1 MQDRKHMPYTDAMI
15 HEVQRFIDFVP
26 TNLPHAVTCDIK
38 FRNYLIPKGT
48 KVLTSLTTVLHD
60 SKEFPNPEM
69 FDPGH
74 FLDENGNFK
83 KSDYFI
89 PFSAGKRMCLG
100 ESLARM
106 ELFLFLTTILQNF
119 KLKSL
124 VDPKDINTT
133 PICSSLSSVP
143 PTFQMRFI
151 PL

>member
-1 MQDRKHMPYTDAMI
+1 MSVKNTEKNLKLTYVLGIVTFFPSL
-15 HEVQRFIDFVP
+15 FP
-26 TNLPHAVTCDIK
+26 T
-38 FRNYLIPKGT
+38 
-48 KVLTSLTTVLHD
+48 
-60 SKEFPNPEM
+60 
-69 FDPGH
+69 
-74 FLDENGNFK
+74 
-83 KSDYFI
+83 
-89 PFSAGKRMCLG
+89 GKRMCLG